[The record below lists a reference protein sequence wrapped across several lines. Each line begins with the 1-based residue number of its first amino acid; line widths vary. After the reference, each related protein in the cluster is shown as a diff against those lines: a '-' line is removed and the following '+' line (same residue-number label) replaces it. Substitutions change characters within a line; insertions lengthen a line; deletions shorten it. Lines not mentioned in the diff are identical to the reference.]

1 MPDIERGW
9 MRPQSFNFASPV
21 ICTQAGGGKPRVCA
35 ASFERNHSGFHIKL
49 SADVT
54 AEIHQRE
61 DDTLRAIGR
70 ACVPAGLAFA
80 REIGAFAA
88 PLEHDFLVLPSGD
101 LKWRFE
107 FHRTTHNGALG
118 RRVSV
123 QFYVI
128 TPGGDDKPD
137 VDRQTILAAASAL
150 KKVSEDLHGSL
161 A

>member
-1 MPDIERGW
+1 MADIERGW
-9 MRPQSFNFASPV
+9 MRPQEFNFSSV
-21 ICTQAGGGKPRVCA
+21 IICTQAGGGKPRVCS
-35 ASFERNHSGFHIKL
+35 ASFDRSLNGFSIKL

-54 AEIHQRE
+54 ADIHQRE

-80 REIGAFAA
+80 REIGSFGAT
-88 PLEHDFLVLPSGD
+88 LEHDFRELPSGD

-123 QFYVI
+123 MFSVI
-128 TPGGDDKPD
+128 TAHGDDKPEIGRD
-137 VDRQTILAAASAL
+137 KILAAAQAL
-150 KKVSEDLHGSL
+150 KQVSENLHGAL

>member
-9 MRPQSFNFASPV
+9 MRPQSWGFSSPI
-21 ICTQAGGGKPRVCA
+21 ICTQAGGGKPRVCS
-35 ASFERNHSGFHIKL
+35 ASFERGHGGFAITL

-54 AEIHQRE
+54 ADIHQRE

-70 ACVPAGLAFA
+70 ACVPAGLSFA
-80 REIGAFAA
+80 REIGAFTA
-88 PLEHDFLVLPSGD
+88 PLEHDVVELPSGD

-107 FHRTTHNGALG
+107 FYRTTHNGALG
-118 RRVSV
+118 RRVRVNFS
-123 QFYVI
+123 VI
-128 TPGGDDKPD
+128 TAGGDDKPNIGRD
-137 VDRQTILAAASAL
+137 KILAAAAAL